1 MTKNKRGRILKLI
14 KRIIKKIDNLGY
26 ATPGD
31 ACEIIDM
38 LDKLEDYLMDHKGY
52 KAKFKEDIR
61 YLRYLA
67 WSMPATGA
75 DTQHYYKKD
84 AIKYAEILKD
94 KLEAWTLKEV
104 EEWKI

>member
-14 KRIIKKIDNLGY
+14 ERIIKKVNSLGY

-31 ACEIIDM
+31 ACDIADM
-38 LDKLEDYLMDHKGY
+38 LDKLEDYLMDHKDY

-75 DTQHYYKKD
+75 DSQHYYKKD

-94 KLEAWTLKEV
+94 KLELWTLKQLKV
-104 EEWKI
+104 EE

>member
-14 KRIIKKIDNLGY
+14 ERIIKKVNSFGY
-26 ATPGD
+26 KTPGD

-38 LDKLEDYLMDHKGY
+38 LDKLEDYLMDHKDY

-67 WSMPATGA
+67 CSIAAARA
-75 DTQHYYKKD
+75 DIQHYYEKD
-84 AIKYAEILKD
+84 AIKFLNIFKD
-94 KLEAWTLKEV
+94 ELEVWTLKQLEV
-104 EEWKI
+104 EE